1 MSPKAGTNCVLLPK
15 GMWMSDP
22 VEMALIQTPGWCRKA
37 GILQMGPKTSWQA
50 HSGNCTPSS
59 SKECMGTPLSCYTI
73 WMGAA
78 VLQTP

>member
-22 VEMALIQTPGWCRKA
+22 VEMALIQSPGWCRKA
-37 GILQMGPKTSWQA
+37 EILQMGPTTSWQA
-50 HSGNCTPSS
+50 LSGNCTPSS
-59 SKECMGTPLSCYTI
+59 SNECMGPPLSYYII

-78 VLQTP
+78 MFQTP